1 MSKLINYKERI
12 GRVPKRVEEKQ
23 LEKEFLDFHPQI
35 SNFLII
41 FYSQRVHQ
49 CIIYH
54 VLSCLMVFSFT
65 SFFLKYIYIYKLI
78 WLDIN

>member
-41 FYSQRVHQ
+41 F
-49 CIIYH
+49 
-54 VLSCLMVFSFT
+54 
-65 SFFLKYIYIYKLI
+65 
-78 WLDIN
+78 